1 MKTMIILITI
11 MVENLILS
19 DAYRGSPPYAN
30 DDDDNHAVDDDD
42 DDDEEEPEWF
52 IL

>member
-1 MKTMIILITI
+1 MI

-19 DAYRGSPPYAN
+19 DYRGSPPYAN

-42 DDDEEEPEWF
+42 DDEDEEPEWF